1 MMFSVGV
8 DSTVSVTTV
17 SGSACSSVTLSYSS
31 AGAAVVGTTT
41 FTSSQR
47 EEDVQRDG
55 DTSVAVES
63 SSSMSARFM
72 QCQAVGKSM
81 GITDPVVLARFVV
94 DSVRL
99 EEEREERRQ
108 ERAVM
113 ERRYA
118 EAERR
123 SAEDRQLLREV
134 LQAVTNLSTDVHLIQ
149 CQLNTLSRE
158 VGQFVRDQSKSCVDF
173 DSASDEM
180 KPAPDRHD
188 ENRCAGCDREVPRED
203 CSSFPLVIAHMW
215 LC

>member
-63 SSSMSARFM
+63 SSTMSARFM

-81 GITDPVVLARFVV
+81 DITDL
-94 DSVRL
+94 SSL
-99 EEEREERRQ
+99 
-108 ERAVM
+108 
-113 ERRYA
+113 
-118 EAERR
+118 R
-123 SAEDRQLLREV
+123 S
-134 LQAVTNLSTDVHLIQ
+134 
-149 CQLNTLSRE
+149 
-158 VGQFVRDQSKSCVDF
+158 
-173 DSASDEM
+173 
-180 KPAPDRHD
+180 
-188 ENRCAGCDREVPRED
+188 
-203 CSSFPLVIAHMW
+203 
-215 LC
+215 

>member
-1 MMFSVGV
+1 
-8 DSTVSVTTV
+8 
-17 SGSACSSVTLSYSS
+17 
-31 AGAAVVGTTT
+31 
-41 FTSSQR
+41 
-47 EEDVQRDG
+47 
-55 DTSVAVES
+55 
-63 SSSMSARFM
+63 MSARFM
-72 QCQAVGKSM
+72 QYQAVGKSM
-81 GITDPVVLARFVV
+81 GITDPVALARFVV

-134 LQAVTNLSTDVHLIQ
+134 LQAVTNLSTDVYLIQ

-173 DSASDEM
+173 DSASDDG
-180 KPAPDRHD
+180 KPELDCHD
-188 ENRCAGCDREVPRED
+188 ENRCAGCDQEVPRED
-203 CSSFPLVIAHMW
+203 CSVTSIQSLQVVELSKDADVTLTTPPPAECDTCDSKPYVPVVPVTINGVTTQGHTSRKQGGSPSKS
-215 LC
+215 